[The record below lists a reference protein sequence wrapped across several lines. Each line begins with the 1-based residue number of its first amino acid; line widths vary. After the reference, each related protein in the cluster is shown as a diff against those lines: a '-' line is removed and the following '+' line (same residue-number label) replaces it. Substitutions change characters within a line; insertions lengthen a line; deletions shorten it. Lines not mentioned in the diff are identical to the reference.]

1 MRRLF
6 FLLLLGVVLTAPAAS
21 ATAKIMPASPPFR
34 VVIVD
39 SLNASQFRQLAG
51 RGASGLLVPGVG
63 PTTNRRQSLAAL
75 VRGAEVNARLGG
87 IPLGHPLLYPSH
99 VSHVSSALMSL
110 DDTIVVSLPPRG
122 APQSNDRRY

>member
-6 FLLLLGVVLTAPAAS
+6 FLVLLEVVLMAPAAS
-21 ATAKIMPASPPFR
+21 ATAKTMPASPPFR

-39 SLNASQFRQLAG
+39 SLDASQFRQLAG

-87 IPLGHPLLYPSH
+87 IPAGHPLLSPSH
-99 VSHVSSALMSL
+99 VSHVSSVLASPE
-110 DDTIVVSLPPRG
+110 DVIVVSLPPRG
-122 APQSNDRRY
+122 APQPN